1 MIKHIQDT
9 NVDAELDKKI
19 IQLLSMCFVKE
30 PVLQQ
35 QRFVKEMPQHRWYIE
50 DENKMIAHVA
60 LHEKNMSTKN
70 AEFPF
75 GGIAEVAVHQDF
87 RGRGYIK
94 KILIQIHNWLKTNK
108 YPFVILFGETEIYA
122 SSGYSPVQNEIKY
135 FKNETNKWTIEIN
148 RHALKSVLG
157 SNPWPEGMIDIKGP
171 MF

>member
-1 MIKHIQDT
+1 MIKYIHDT
-9 NVDAELDKKI
+9 KIDAKLDKKI

-30 PVLQQ
+30 PFLKY

-50 DENKMIAHVA
+50 DENKMIAHIAV
-60 LHEKNMSTKN
+60 HEKIMNTKT
-70 AEFPF
+70 AEFHF

-87 RGRGYIK
+87 RGRGYVK
-94 KILIQIHNWLKTNK
+94 KILIQIHKWLKVQE
-108 YPFVILFGETEIYA
+108 YPFVMLFGEKEIYA